1 MEPIVQLN
9 SNAKLSEHLASP
21 SEATLGHSNKLD
33 GSHLSP
39 HFKLG
44 EFTKSSSHP
53 EVYNIPSHEA
63 IANLKR
69 VCEWLEVLRKRYNE
83 RYNACHLEHHPSV
96 MSSGVERSALPLGLS
111 KTSPRGDHEI
121 SPRAALGRDDK
132 GGALGRDDK
141 GGALSRDDKGGGTLG
156 MTTAPVSSR
165 PSAAHGEISEKPI
178 IINSGYRSPQLNR
191 KIGGVKNSNHL
202 TGCAV
207 DIRVTGMEQAKQY
220 AEILREYPDESHQDF
235 DELLIEKNRYGA
247 IWLHFAVRPRENR
260 RRFLYINA

>member
-9 SNAKLSEHLASP
+9 SNAKLSEHFS
-21 SEATLGHSNKLD
+21 
-33 GSHLSP
+33 
-39 HFKLG
+39 LG
-44 EFTKSSSHP
+44 EMTKSSSHP

-69 VCEWLEVLRKRYNE
+69 ICTWLEVLRKRY
-83 RYNACHLEHHPSV
+83 
-96 MSSGVERSALPLGLS
+96 G
-111 KTSPRGDHEI
+111 
-121 SPRAALGRDDK
+121 
-132 GGALGRDDK
+132 
-141 GGALSRDDKGGGTLG
+141 
-156 MTTAPVSSR
+156 
-165 PSAAHGEISEKPI
+165 KPI

-220 AEILREYPDESHQDF
+220 AEILREYADESHQDF